1 LGVSWLEGPKVTDD
15 DPWDLEDTGQKS
27 REWNWFGTESL
38 PAMTDGGDAGSGSDS
53 STDEA

>member
-27 REWNWFGTESL
+27 REWDWFGTESL